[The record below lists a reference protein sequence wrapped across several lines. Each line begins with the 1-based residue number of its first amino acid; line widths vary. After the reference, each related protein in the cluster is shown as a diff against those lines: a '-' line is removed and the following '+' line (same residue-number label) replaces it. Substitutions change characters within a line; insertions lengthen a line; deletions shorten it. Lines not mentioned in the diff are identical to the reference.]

1 MCQDCVFRPSSRP
14 LPARVSA
21 PCLPADSGGP
31 AGGRPPA
38 PREEKPQ
45 ECPSCPHVA
54 LRFPSSSL
62 QPLPG
67 SEAPA
72 RCETPLPLG
81 RRLGWPWGLFW
92 EPLLRSNGL
101 VRATLTFLSWEEG
114 RTGGGGAAGRWTAP
128 HTHGVEK
135 GARALQEF
143 RLGGGW
149 DGHRGELPLFET
161 DWGPFHPTPSPGFSK
176 GSAFFL

>member
-1 MCQDCVFRPSSRP
+1 MPGLRVPLVFPAPPFPSP
-14 LPARVSA
+14 LP
-21 PCLPADSGGP
+21 LPFPQMHGALQVEDSRYPG
-31 AGGRPPA
+31 
-38 PREEKPQ
+38 EEKPQ
-45 ECPSCPHVA
+45 ECPSCPHCA
-54 LRFPSSSL
+54 LSFPSSSL

-92 EPLLRSNGL
+92 EQLLRSNGL
-101 VRATLTFLSWEEG
+101 VRATLTFLSGEEG

-128 HTHGVEK
+128 HTPGVAK
-135 GARALQEF
+135 GASALQEF

-149 DGHRGELPLFET
+149 DGHREVPLFEA
-161 DWGPFHPTPSPGFSK
+161 DWGPFHPTASLCFSK